1 MDEKEKLI
9 MSSIGKLLQ
18 EKAEDDEI
26 IDSLTGLGLSEEEAK
41 QYLAEAKK
49 RIESGQGE
57 YASEDDSLEKIISDS
72 SKEQMQ
78 EIGEGPE
85 ERAGAL
91 GGTDQGG
98 FETTPEAKP
107 IQSEKTGLLER
118 ILGKKPAA
126 KAGEKEKAGKE
137 KVKAPEKETLEKP
150 GSFWEAKPGKYWGE
164 TEKASK
170 KKSGLFD
177 SLKKMAGKKKQV
189 GGLEPEL
196 SGKREPVKE
205 IRVKSALE
213 ETLEGGKETEE
224 AAGKY
229 EENEEKPK
237 QQKPVEEDGTMQESA
252 SSIGEE
258 LGAGLLELEEKT
270 KTGREKRTASKH
282 GKEKKETGKTLRAQ
296 EQKAGETEKPAA
308 VQVRPRPRGKL
319 TLLIIPNRE
328 YSRSI
333 GVIAK
338 YLSDNYSKVA
348 YISLNELYDTLQS
361 NLKANKVDVDRMI
374 FVDAITRTAQT
385 RIQKTSNCTFVTSP
399 NDLVELSL
407 AITDV
412 LNKGNVD
419 ALLFDSLSTLLIYEK
434 EKTATKFIHS
444 LIGKIKAVGGDSV
457 LTALE
462 GDANREAIR
471 NLQMFVDEVLTMSQF
486 QINNL
491 QQGYD
496 ELDVKQ
502 EEPAEPIGKA
512 LMGALKE
519 LEISRPAVKAVAKRG
534 NEKEIIGQLG
544 ELKKQLSGIEARP
557 SHENE
562 FKKFEEQLK
571 KLEARPK
578 PVEAAPAIQKELREL
593 KKQLKKIQGRPKVKV
608 IDSRK
613 AVREALKKIEERL
626 VKIKPKQ
633 QKQQPVNQ
641 LKKELRKLAEKIRG
655 ISGKGEKEKTSKIIE
670 KEWGKLEKRFKK
682 IEKQPGFHKELKG
695 LSEKIGKIKAKPLPK
710 KYLKK
715 IEERFDRMEKK
726 IGKDDKMHR
735 AEMKKQQRI
744 QETKDKAEK
753 QVKALERK
761 LSLLNKSYSLGVIS
775 EGAYLKDKSRIEKL
789 LKK

>member
-1 MDEKEKLI
+1 
-9 MSSIGKLLQ
+9 
-18 EKAEDDEI
+18 
-26 IDSLTGLGLSEEEAK
+26 
-41 QYLAEAKK
+41 
-49 RIESGQGE
+49 
-57 YASEDDSLEKIISDS
+57 
-72 SKEQMQ
+72 
-78 EIGEGPE
+78 
-85 ERAGAL
+85 
-91 GGTDQGG
+91 
-98 FETTPEAKP
+98 
-107 IQSEKTGLLER
+107 
-118 ILGKKPAA
+118 
-126 KAGEKEKAGKE
+126 
-137 KVKAPEKETLEKP
+137 
-150 GSFWEAKPGKYWGE
+150 
-164 TEKASK
+164 
-170 KKSGLFD
+170 
-177 SLKKMAGKKKQV
+177 
-189 GGLEPEL
+189 
-196 SGKREPVKE
+196 
-205 IRVKSALE
+205 
-213 ETLEGGKETEE
+213 
-224 AAGKY
+224 
-229 EENEEKPK
+229 
-237 QQKPVEEDGTMQESA
+237 
-252 SSIGEE
+252 
-258 LGAGLLELEEKT
+258 
-270 KTGREKRTASKH
+270 
-282 GKEKKETGKTLRAQ
+282 
-296 EQKAGETEKPAA
+296 
-308 VQVRPRPRGKL
+308 
-319 TLLIIPNRE
+319 
-328 YSRSI
+328 
-333 GVIAK
+333 
-338 YLSDNYSKVA
+338 LSDNYSKVA

-626 VKIKPKQ
+626 AKIKPKQ